1 MADLRVMIVDD
12 EPLARAG
19 LRELLSAVPGVVVA
33 GECGGGEEAVLA
45 IEREHPD
52 VVLLDIE
59 MPEVD
64 GFDVLEALDPGDRP
78 AVIFVTA
85 YAEHAVRAF
94 EVNAVDY
101 VLKPAD
107 PDRLRDALGRARER
121 LGQGGAPRE
130 ALAAR
135 IEELVATLRSREGY
149 ATRLLVR
156 HQDRLVPLPVDAID
170 WIEAAD
176 NYVRLHAGSQRHLLR
191 ETMKHLE
198 QRLDPARFARIHRST
213 IVNLARVKE
222 LQPLFSGEFVV
233 LLTTGAKL
241 TLSRS
246 YREDVERRLGA

>member
-19 LRELLSAVPGVVVA
+19 LRQLLAELPGVEVA
-33 GECGGGEEAVLA
+33 GECGGGAEAVTA
-45 IEREHPD
+45 IERERPD
-52 VVLLDIE
+52 VVLLDIA

-64 GFDVLEALDPGDRP
+64 GFDVLEALDPADRP
-78 AVIFVTA
+78 AVVFVTA

-107 PDRLRDALGRARER
+107 PERLRAALGRARER
-121 LGQGGAPRE
+121 LAPDGGGRE

-135 IEELVATLRSREGY
+135 IDELVATLRSREGY
-149 ATRLLVR
+149 ASRLLVR
-156 HQDRLVPLPVDAID
+156 HQDRLVPLPVEAID
-170 WIEAAD
+170 WSEAAD
-176 NYVRLHAGSQRHLLR
+176 NYVRLHAGGQRHLLR

-213 IVNLARVKE
+213 
-222 LQPLFSGEFVV
+222 
-233 LLTTGAKL
+233 
-241 TLSRS
+241 
-246 YREDVERRLGA
+246 RRLISFQDYQEQIFQFHL